1 MKSSNRIRTVRKT
14 TGEVVAFSED
24 KLTRSLVRSGASKT
38 QAQTI
43 VARIL
48 PMLEEDTTTQQIYKR
63 AFALL
68 RKEQGYMAS
77 KYKLKKALFELG
89 PTGFPFEI
97 FIGEVLS
104 HMGYNTQVGVQ
115 LQGHCVTHEVDVLA
129 LKEGHVSMVECKFHS
144 DQSRTCDVKI
154 PLYIKARFDDLT
166 ASGIHHQPGDITEGW
181 VVTNTR
187 FTKDAEQ
194 YGTCVGLR
202 LLSWDFPK
210 GNSLKDIIE
219 QFGLASPNL

>member
-166 ASGIHHQPGDITEGW
+166 ASGIHHQPGDITDRKS
-181 VVTNTR
+181 VV
-187 FTKDAEQ
+187 
-194 YGTCVGLR
+194 
-202 LLSWDFPK
+202 
-210 GNSLKDIIE
+210 
-219 QFGLASPNL
+219 